1 MILGIDIGGA
11 NTKLA
16 SQDGSHTEIHYLPLW
31 KSSRLP
37 EVLKD
42 IASRLKPD
50 AVGVVMT
57 GELADSFTDK
67 DEGIR
72 YIAGA
77 VEEAFADVWYID
89 SSGTPAREAA
99 RSAAAANWAASAV
112 LAGRDFGDGIFAD
125 TGSTTTDIIPVVNG
139 AAACAKTDLERLCR
153 GELIYAGAL
162 RTNLAALLG
171 RVELRGC
178 TCRISSELFAITG
191 DVYLLLGHIGSE
203 AYNCETPDGAGKDI
217 DSARRRLARVVCAD
231 IQELSEEEILSIAEQ
246 AKQKQVSE
254 FAGALGVCAD
264 KWGLK
269 LVVGCGLGEFL
280 IEEAASRAGLAYT
293 SVSHE
298 YGRDVS
304 VVFPAYAAARILSEK
319 CF

>member
-16 SQDGSHTEIHYLPLW
+16 SSDGSHTEIHYLPLW
-31 KSSRLP
+31 KSSLLP

-42 IASRLKPD
+42 IASRHKPE

-57 GELADSFTDK
+57 GELADSFSDK
-67 DEGIR
+67 DEGIQ
-72 YIAGA
+72 YIARA

-89 SSGTPAREAA
+89 SSGTPAREAK

-112 LAGRDFGDGIFAD
+112 LAGRDFGDCIFAD

-162 RTNLAALLG
+162 RTNLAALMD

-178 TCRISSELFAITG
+178 ACRISSELFAITG
-191 DVYLLLGHIGSE
+191 DVYLLLGHISAE
-203 AYNCETPDGAGKDI
+203 AYNCETPDGSGKDTG
-217 DSARRRLARVVCAD
+217 SARRRLARVVCAD
-231 IQELSEEEILSIAEQ
+231 IHELSDEDLISIAEQ

-254 FAGALGVCAD
+254 LAGALSGCAG
-264 KWGLK
+264 KWK
-269 LVVGCGLGEFL
+269 LERVVGCGLGEFL
-280 IEEAASRAGLAYT
+280 IEEACAKAGLGFT
-293 SVSHE
+293 SVSQE
-298 YGRDVS
+298 YGHDIS
-304 VVFPAYAAARILSEK
+304 VVFPAYAAARIVSEK